1 MSNKILVLGVDGLD
15 PRLTKYYL
23 EKGMLPNF
31 EQYIKKG
38 AAREDLVM
46 LGAMPTITPPLWT
59 TLATGAYPGTHG
71 VTCFWNQHPDK
82 LDTLVYSFDSRQC
95 KAEQLWNVFAES
107 GKKTMVWH
115 WPGSA
120 WPPTSD
126 SSNLHVVDGTQPSCI
141 NIAVGIAEWDQWI
154 DAREEYKETVIRE
167 NENKGDG
174 AGCVITDLE
183 TEEEANDT
191 LSVALNSK
199 EVTQILMS
207 EYEGENAGNNKDA
220 HHYIRTSQTP
230 IISAKGWLNAPEGAK
245 EFSISIAK
253 GFERRPVLI
262 LKNEQGVYDKVAVY
276 RSKRDTEPMV
286 VLKDNTVISDVHDM
300 IQYKGEKTLVSRQ
313 WKLISLAEDGSSVE
327 LYMGNT
333 VVCNN
338 DTLFHPKEILQE
350 IRENVGE
357 IHSVAMTL
365 GSHPRVLKEVY
376 CALWESYS
384 DWQARCLNYLI
395 CKEEYEVI
403 FSHLHNVD
411 IMGHNCWE
419 AAVYREHLENDDV
432 AVREVM
438 ERVYVDTDRY
448 VGQFLYLLD
457 EGWDIFIV
465 SDHGLL
471 CGYEEIPVALGD
483 PFGINAKIM
492 CELGFTTLKKDEN
505 GELLREID
513 WEKTVAVA
521 PRGNH
526 IYINLKG
533 REEHGI
539 VEPSDQYELERK
551 IIDALYNYREPVT
564 GKRIVA
570 MALRAKEAA
579 IIGMQ
584 GHGCGDIIY
593 FLEEGFNR
601 VHGDSMSTYW
611 GHEHTSVSPIFIAA
625 GPDIKEG
632 FSTERVIRQVDFAAT
647 VAHIGGVRMPAQ
659 CEGAVVHQ
667 ILK

>member
-1 MSNKILVLGVDGLD
+1 M
-15 PRLTKYYL
+15 
-23 EKGMLPNF
+23 
-31 EQYIKKG
+31 
-38 AAREDLVM
+38 
-46 LGAMPTITPPLWT
+46 
-59 TLATGAYPGTHG
+59 
-71 VTCFWNQHPDK
+71 
-82 LDTLVYSFDSRQC
+82 
-95 KAEQLWNVFAES
+95 
-107 GKKTMVWH
+107 
-115 WPGSA
+115 
-120 WPPTSD
+120 
-126 SSNLHVVDGTQPSCI
+126 
-141 NIAVGIAEWDQWI
+141 AVGVAEWDQWI
-154 DAREEYKETVIRE
+154 DAREEYKDTIVRE

-183 TEEEANDT
+183 AEEDSGSGNDT
-191 LSVALNSK
+191 LSTALNAK

-207 EYEGENAGNNKDA
+207 EFEGENAGNTHQS
-220 HHYIRTSQTP
+220 HHNIRTSQTP
-230 IISAKGWLNAPEGAK
+230 IVPAKGWANAPEGAK
-245 EFSISIAK
+245 EFAISINK
-253 GFERRPVLI
+253 GFDRRPVLV
-262 LKNEQGVYDKVAVY
+262 LPNEQGVYDKVAVY
-276 RSKRDTEPMV
+276 RSKKDAEPMV
-286 VLKDNTVISDVHDM
+286 VLTDNSVVSDVHDT

-313 WKLISLAEDGSSVE
+313 WKLLSIAEDGSAVE
-327 LYMGNT
+327 VYMGNT
-333 VVCNN
+333 IVCNN

-376 CALWESYS
+376 CALWEAYS

-395 CKEEYEVI
+395 NKGEYEVI

-419 AAVYREHLENDDV
+419 AAVYREHLDNDPA
-432 AVREVM
+432 AVVEVM

-448 VGQFLYLLD
+448 VGQFLHLLD
-457 EGWDIFIV
+457 EGWNIFIV

-471 CGYEEIPVALGD
+471 CGYEEQPVALGD

-505 GELLREID
+505 GEDLREID

-539 VEPSDQYELERK
+539 VDPADQYELERK
-551 IIDALYNYREPVT
+551 IIDALYNYREPHT

-625 GPDIKEG
+625 GPAIKEDYT
-632 FSTERVIRQVDFAAT
+632 TERVIRQVDFAAT
-647 VAHIGGVRMPAQ
+647 VAQIGNVRMPDQ
-659 CEGAVVHQ
+659 CEGAVVYQ